1 MFNLILILLTLQL
14 CNSQNNTNPCKNN
27 EDCSILG
34 NNYTCI
40 SVQADNSDLLY
51 ISQCVKEPT
60 CSGNTFGTCPDFANW
75 SDKYKLI
82 KPECSFSIVDNCNN
96 IVTNNTVDCY
106 NSKVNSKIYGIYK
119 CVDANTIN
127 VVYNT
132 TNIPETQVPDTFIPE
147 TQTPVTNKPNI
158 NNTSSAT
165 NLMINILCIIINFI
179 IIISL
184 Y

>member
-1 MFNLILILLTLQL
+1 MFKLILILLTIQL
-14 CNSQNNTNPCKNN
+14 YNSQNNTNPCKNN
-27 EDCSILG
+27 DDCAILG
-34 NNYTCI
+34 NYYTCI
-40 SVQADNSDLLY
+40 SVQADNSNLLY

-60 CSGNTFGTCPDFANW
+60 CSGNTFGSCPDFANW
-75 SDKYKLI
+75 SNKYQSI
-82 KPECSFSIVDNCNN
+82 KPECSFSVIENC
-96 IVTNNTVDCY
+96 NTVDCY
-106 NSKVNSKIYGIYK
+106 NSKLNSTLYGIYK

-147 TQTPVTNKPNI
+147 TNKPNI

-184 Y
+184 F